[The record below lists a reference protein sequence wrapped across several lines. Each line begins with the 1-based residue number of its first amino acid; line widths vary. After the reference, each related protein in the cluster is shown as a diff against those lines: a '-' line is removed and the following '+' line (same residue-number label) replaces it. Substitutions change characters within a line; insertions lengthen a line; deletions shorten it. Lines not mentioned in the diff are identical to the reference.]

1 MNNKHVN
8 VMARGVLVSP
18 APLRAPPRENSI
30 AIKGC
35 IDPSN
40 QLKITVKRTTSSLSI
55 MNLAHLDASSAEPND
70 LCIIFDDMPISK
82 TQVGLIKNTLAQ
94 KVLIIKKN
102 KDDNDHQ
109 KFLELGFTQDI
120 EVNQTRIYSYNLKT
134 YNNKR
139 GWNNPEGWANP
150 ENFEKFRW

>member
-1 MNNKHVN
+1 MSKSGLNDFLV
-8 VMARGVLVSP
+8 GVIHNEAASSVLAITKKDLS
-18 APLRAPPRENSI
+18 AFAELCENS
-30 AIKGC
+30 
-35 IDPSN
+35 
-40 QLKITVKRTTSSLSI
+40 LKKLSI
-55 MNLAHLDASSAEPND
+55 MSLDHLDSNIAEPND

-120 EVNQTRIYSYNLKT
+120 EVTQARIYSYNLKT

>member
-1 MNNKHVN
+1 MPKSGLNDFLL
-8 VMARGVLVSP
+8 GVIHNEAASSVLAITKKDLS
-18 APLRAPPRENSI
+18 AFAELCENS
-30 AIKGC
+30 
-35 IDPSN
+35 
-40 QLKITVKRTTSSLSI
+40 LKKLSI
-55 MNLAHLDASSAEPND
+55 MSLDHLDSNIAEPND

-134 YNNKR
+134 YNDKR

>member
-1 MNNKHVN
+1 MSKSGLNDFLL
-8 VMARGVLVSP
+8 GVIHNEAASSVLAITKKDLS
-18 APLRAPPRENSI
+18 AFAELCENS
-30 AIKGC
+30 
-35 IDPSN
+35 
-40 QLKITVKRTTSSLSI
+40 LKKLSI
-55 MNLAHLDASSAEPND
+55 MSLDHLDTNIAEPND

-102 KDDNDHQ
+102 KDDNDHKQ
-109 KFLELGFTQDI
+109 FLELGFTQDI
-120 EVNQTRIYSYNLKT
+120 EITQARIYSYNLKT

>member
-1 MNNKHVN
+1 MPKSGLNDFLV
-8 VMARGVLVSP
+8 GVIHNEAVSSVL
-18 APLRAPPRENSI
+18 AITKKDLSAFAQLCENS
-30 AIKGC
+30 
-35 IDPSN
+35 
-40 QLKITVKRTTSSLSI
+40 LKKLSI
-55 MNLAHLDASSAEPND
+55 MSLDHLDSNIAEPND

-120 EVNQTRIYSYNLKT
+120 EITQARIYSYNLKT

>member
-1 MNNKHVN
+1 MSKSGLNDFLV
-8 VMARGVLVSP
+8 GVIHNEAASSVLAITKKDLS
-18 APLRAPPRENSI
+18 AFAELCENS
-30 AIKGC
+30 
-35 IDPSN
+35 
-40 QLKITVKRTTSSLSI
+40 LKKLSI
-55 MNLAHLDASSAEPND
+55 MSLDHLDSNIAEPND

-120 EVNQTRIYSYNLKT
+120 EITQARIYSYNLKT

>member
-1 MNNKHVN
+1 MPKSGLNDFLV
-8 VMARGVLVSP
+8 GVIHNEAVSSVL
-18 APLRAPPRENSI
+18 AITKKDLSAFAELCENS
-30 AIKGC
+30 
-35 IDPSN
+35 
-40 QLKITVKRTTSSLSI
+40 LKKLSI
-55 MNLAHLDASSAEPND
+55 MSLDHLDSNIAESND

-120 EVNQTRIYSYNLKT
+120 EITQARIYSYNLKT

-150 ENFEKFRW
+150 ENFDKYRW

>member
-1 MNNKHVN
+1 MSKSGLNNFLV
-8 VMARGVLVSP
+8 GVIHNEAASSVLAITKKDLS
-18 APLRAPPRENSI
+18 AFAELCENS
-30 AIKGC
+30 
-35 IDPSN
+35 
-40 QLKITVKRTTSSLSI
+40 LKKLSI
-55 MNLAHLDASSAEPND
+55 MSLDHLDSNIAEPND

-120 EVNQTRIYSYNLKT
+120 EVTQARIYSYNLKT

>member
-1 MNNKHVN
+1 LL
-8 VMARGVLVSP
+8 GVIHNEAASSVLAITKKDLS
-18 APLRAPPRENSI
+18 AFAELCENS
-30 AIKGC
+30 
-35 IDPSN
+35 
-40 QLKITVKRTTSSLSI
+40 LKKLSI
-55 MNLAHLDASSAEPND
+55 MSLDHLDTNIAEPND

-109 KFLELGFTQDI
+109 KFLELGFTQDVEI
-120 EVNQTRIYSYNLKT
+120 TQARIYSYNLKT

>member
-1 MNNKHVN
+1 MSKSGLNDFLL
-8 VMARGVLVSP
+8 GVIHNESASSVLAITKKDLS
-18 APLRAPPRENSI
+18 AFAELCENS
-30 AIKGC
+30 
-35 IDPSN
+35 
-40 QLKITVKRTTSSLSI
+40 LKKLSI
-55 MNLAHLDASSAEPND
+55 ISLDHLDSNIAEPND

-120 EVNQTRIYSYNLKT
+120 EITQARIYSYNLKT

>member
-1 MNNKHVN
+1 MSKSGLNDFLL
-8 VMARGVLVSP
+8 GVIHNEAASSVLAITKKDLS
-18 APLRAPPRENSI
+18 AFAQLCENS
-30 AIKGC
+30 
-35 IDPSN
+35 
-40 QLKITVKRTTSSLSI
+40 LKKLSI
-55 MNLAHLDASSAEPND
+55 MSLDHLDSNIAEPND

-120 EVNQTRIYSYNLKT
+120 EITQARIYSYNLKT

>member
-1 MNNKHVN
+1 MPKSGLNDFLV
-8 VMARGVLVSP
+8 GVIHNEAVSSVL
-18 APLRAPPRENSI
+18 AITKKDLSAFAELCENS
-30 AIKGC
+30 
-35 IDPSN
+35 
-40 QLKITVKRTTSSLSI
+40 LKKLSI
-55 MNLAHLDASSAEPND
+55 MSLDYLDSNIAEPND

-120 EVNQTRIYSYNLKT
+120 EVTQARIYSYNLKT

>member
-1 MNNKHVN
+1 MSKSGLNDFLL
-8 VMARGVLVSP
+8 GVIHNEAASSVLAITKKDLS
-18 APLRAPPRENSI
+18 AFAELCENS
-30 AIKGC
+30 
-35 IDPSN
+35 
-40 QLKITVKRTTSSLSI
+40 LKKLSI
-55 MNLAHLDASSAEPND
+55 MNLDHLDSNIAEPND

-120 EVNQTRIYSYNLKT
+120 EITQARIYSYNLKT

>member
-1 MNNKHVN
+1 MPKSGLNDFLV
-8 VMARGVLVSP
+8 GVILNEAVSSVL
-18 APLRAPPRENSI
+18 AITKKDLSAFAELCENS
-30 AIKGC
+30 
-35 IDPSN
+35 
-40 QLKITVKRTTSSLSI
+40 LKKLSI
-55 MNLAHLDASSAEPND
+55 MSLDHLDSNIAEPND
-70 LCIIFDDMPISK
+70 LCIIFDDIPISK